1 MVGFERAM
9 SLLHM
14 FLAGAHLAFAV
25 AAAVGG
31 FLLLNWLG

>member
-9 SLLHM
+9 SLLH
-14 FLAGAHLAFAV
+14 LVVAGAHLAFAV
-25 AAAVGG
+25 VAAVGG